1 MIHNIHL
8 IKRRLQGKSNAN
20 VMPLVVL
27 SLGLLAMGL
36 MMFLNR

>member
-1 MIHNIHL
+1 MIHNVHL
-8 IKRRLQGKSNAN
+8 IKRRLQGKSNAH

-36 MMFLNR
+36 LMFLNQ

>member
-1 MIHNIHL
+1 MIHNVHL

-20 VMPLVVL
+20 VLPLLVL

-36 MMFLNR
+36 LMFLNQ

>member
-20 VMPLVVL
+20 LMPLMVL

-36 MMFLNR
+36 LMFFNQ

>member
-1 MIHNIHL
+1 MNHNIHL
-8 IKRRLQGKSNAN
+8 IKRRVQGKPNAN

-36 MMFLNR
+36 LMFLNQ

>member
-20 VMPLVVL
+20 AIPIVVL

-36 MMFLNR
+36 LMFLNR